1 MENKAMYLSTNEERE
16 NVSIYEEAY
25 DGHNLSKLNL
35 CDEVSTKRRRKQ
47 DQCCSHLNSLSS
59 IKYAIVFLY
68 ILVLLTIFGL
78 CLAVSRSQASSQRQ
92 EVLTENATRMS
103 ERSQLLQQTL
113 GEESKQADLLEN
125 IWKLENLFQNHSNW
139 LQRLEIFIKG
149 LEVELR
155 SMQAH
160 SLQSEGYLVQLDD
173 RLSSLSSSAG
183 RNLTSLSSEVA
194 RASTWLRDHD
204 VLLRETSSHVS
215 ELREKL
221 DEVNWTV
228 GAVNHTFSNDVSI
241 HHLKIRDLQIQ
252 ISNITEDTSSLWV
265 THVHTEAQLRNEMEI
280 LNTITEDLRLKDWE
294 HSMALKNLTIL
305 EGPPGPKGEKGDT
318 GELGPPGAPGFTGL
332 RGFTGEKGNQGPRG
346 MKGSGGVN
354 GMPGE
359 KGDIG
364 PAGPKGN
371 RGERGFKG
379 EKGERGERGDRP
391 GENHKKMVAK
401 SRPQNASANA
411 FVYLDTKLLFLCV
424 WFSVEETLVRLVNG
438 SGPHEGRVEVFHEQ
452 RWGTVCDDVWDKK
465 DGDVV
470 CRMLGYQG
478 ATEVHKT
485 GRFGQGT
492 GLIWMDDV
500 ACAGTE
506 DTIHQ
511 CKFSGWGKTNCGHVE
526 DAGVTC
532 TV

>member
-1 MENKAMYLSTNEERE
+1 MENKAMYLSTYEERE
-16 NVSIYEEAY
+16 NGSMYEEGY

-35 CDEVSTKRRRKQ
+35 CDEAGSGKRRRKQ
-47 DQCCSHLNSLSS
+47 DQCCGHMSSLSA
-59 IKYAIVFLY
+59 IKYAIISLY

-78 CLAVSRSQASSQRQ
+78 CLAVSRSQVSSQRQ
-92 EVLTENATRMS
+92 EVLMENVTRMS

-113 GEESKQADLLEN
+113 AEASTQADLLEN
-125 IWKLENLFQNHSNW
+125 IWKLENLFQNHSDW
-139 LQRLEIFIKG
+139 LQRLEIFMKG

-155 SMQAH
+155 SIQAH

-173 RLSSLSSSAG
+173 RLSFVSSSFG
-183 RNLTSLSSEVA
+183 RNLTSLTTEVA
-194 RASTWLRDHD
+194 RASTWLHNQD
-204 VLLRETSSHVS
+204 LMLREASGQVS
-215 ELREKL
+215 VLREKL
-221 DEVNWTV
+221 DDVNWTV
-228 GAVNHTFSNDVSI
+228 GAVNHTFSNDISI
-241 HHLKIRDLQIQ
+241 HHLKIQDLQIQ

-294 HSMALKNLTIL
+294 HSMALKNLTIV

-318 GELGPPGAPGFTGL
+318 GPLGPPGTPGLTGL
-332 RGFTGEKGNQGPRG
+332 RGFTGEKGIQGPRG
-346 MKGSGGVN
+346 IKGSVGVE
-354 GMPGE
+354 GIQGE

-364 PAGPKGN
+364 PVGPKGD
-371 RGERGFKG
+371 RGERGLKG
-379 EKGERGERGDRP
+379 EKGDRGDR
-391 GENHKKMVAK
+391 GEK
-401 SRPQNASANA
+401 
-411 FVYLDTKLLFLCV
+411 T
-424 WFSVEETLVRLVNG
+424 VEETLVRLVNG
-438 SGPHEGRVEVFHEQ
+438 SGPHEGRVEVFHEH

-478 ATEVHKT
+478 ATAVHKT

-500 ACAGTE
+500 ACTGTE
-506 DTIHQ
+506 DSVFE

-532 TV
+532 AI

>member
-1 MENKAMYLSTNEERE
+1 MYLSTNEERE
-16 NVSIYEEAY
+16 SSMYEEAF

-35 CDEVSTKRRRKQ
+35 CDEVSSPRRRKQ
-47 DQCCSHLNSLSS
+47 DQCCGHLHSLSA
-59 IKYAIVFLY
+59 IKYAIVCLY

-78 CLAVSRSQASSQRQ
+78 CLAVSRSQVSTQRQ
-92 EVLTENATRMS
+92 EVLMENVTRMS
-103 ERSQLLQQTL
+103 ERSRLLQQNP
-113 GEESKQADLLEN
+113 GEASAQADLLEN
-125 IWKLENLFQNHSNW
+125 IWKLENLFQNHSSW
-139 LQRLEIFIKG
+139 LQRLEILIKS

-155 SMQAH
+155 SLQSH

-173 RLSSLSSSAG
+173 RLSSLSNSAG
-183 RNLTSLSSEVA
+183 RNLTGLTVDVA
-194 RASTWLRDHD
+194 RASRWLRDHD
-204 VLLRETSSHVS
+204 VLLRDTSSQVS
-215 ELREKL
+215 GLREQL

-228 GAVNHTFSNDVSI
+228 GAVNHTVSNDISI
-241 HHLKIRDLQIQ
+241 HHLKIQDLQIQ

-294 HSMALKNLTIL
+294 HSMTLKNLTIL

-318 GELGPPGAPGFTGL
+318 GKLGPPGAPGLTGL
-332 RGFTGEKGNQGPRG
+332 RGFTGEKGIQGPRG
-346 MKGSGGVN
+346 IKGSVGDDGTH
-354 GMPGE
+354 GE
-359 KGDIG
+359 KGDFG
-364 PAGPKGN
+364 PAGPKGA

-379 EKGERGERGDRP
+379 EKGDRGEH
-391 GENHKKMVAK
+391 GEK
-401 SRPQNASANA
+401 
-411 FVYLDTKLLFLCV
+411 T
-424 WFSVEETLVRLVNG
+424 VEETLVRLVNG
-438 SGPHEGRVEVFHEQ
+438 SGRHEGRVEVFHEN

-478 ATEVHKT
+478 ALDVHKT

-532 TV
+532 AV